1 METGLETRWDI
12 DIRHLKAGYGS
23 HVVLQDVTGLLPA
36 GNISVILG
44 GSGCGK
50 STLLRQIIG
59 LSRPMAGRL
68 LIGGRDILQ
77 LPFSEYR
84 RVRRNMGV
92 LFQDGALLGALSLAQ
107 NVVLPLSEHLRLTKA
122 ELRDEAM
129 RVLELVG
136 LADFADYYP
145 NELSGGMRKRA
156 GLARAIIADPR
167 ILLCDEPTSGLD
179 PITAA
184 RMDELLL
191 SMNERFPDMTIV
203 VVSHDLASLWTIAD
217 QVLVIRDGFSVFCG
231 SPDELRQDKDPYL
244 VQFLQRKASAEEAEE
259 KSSQDSSE
267 SRGMADRVKGILN
280 KWLSR

>member
-1 METGLETRWDI
+1 MDTRWDI
-12 DIRHLKAGYGS
+12 DIRHLKAGYGD
-23 HVVLQDVTGLLPA
+23 HVVLQDVSGTLPA

-59 LSRPMAGRL
+59 LSRPMAGKL
-68 LIGGRDILQ
+68 LIGGQDILQ
-77 LPFSEYR
+77 LPFAEYR

-107 NVVLPLSEHLRLTKA
+107 NVVLPLSEHLHLTKA
-122 ELRDEAM
+122 ELREEAL

-217 QVLVIRDGFSVFCG
+217 QVLVIRDGRSVFCG
-231 SPDELRQDKDPYL
+231 GPDELKQAEDPYL
-244 VQFLQRKASAEEAEE
+244 VQFLQRKASAEEVSRAETGAA
-259 KSSQDSSE
+259 SA
-267 SRGMADRVKGILN
+267 GMADRVKAILN
-280 KWLSR
+280 KWLAR

>member
-1 METGLETRWDI
+1 MATRWDI
-12 DIRHLKAGYGS
+12 DIRGLKAGYGD
-23 HVVLQDVTGLLPA
+23 HVVLENVTGLLPA
-36 GNISVILG
+36 GCISVILG

-59 LSRPMAGRL
+59 LSRPMAGEL
-68 LIGGRDILQ
+68 LIGGQDILR
-77 LPFSEYR
+77 LPKAQFR
-84 RVRRNMGV
+84 RLRRNMGV
-92 LFQDGALLGALSLAQ
+92 LFQDGALLGALTLAQ
-107 NVVLPLSEHLRLTKA
+107 NVVLPLSEHLSLSRA

-129 RVLELVG
+129 RVLQLVG
-136 LADFADYYP
+136 LEDFADYYP

-156 GLARAIIADPR
+156 GLARAIVAEPR

-217 QVLVIRDGFSVFCG
+217 EVMVIRDGRSLFCG
-231 SPDELRQDKDPYL
+231 KPQDLKASTDPYL
-244 VQFLQRKASAEEAEE
+244 VQFLGRKASAPDTVEAPLQER
-259 KSSQDSSE
+259 SG
-267 SRGMADRVKGILN
+267 RGMAARVRKILGR
-280 KWLSR
+280 WLAR